1 MGEYA
6 LFVFAVPIPTSALT
20 VFGSSIE
27 LLGCQVGTIAAE
39 PSVVSQDRPR
49 NWIVIFADSEKST
62 KAKDREGDLTAYLFD
77 HHTLDLA
84 NLLLVSAIDGRALY
98 LIAADQ

>member
-1 MGEYA
+1 MGEHA

-20 VFGSSIE
+20 VFRSSIE
-27 LLGCQVGTIAAE
+27 LLGCQVGAIAAE
-39 PSVVSQDRPR
+39 PSVVGEDRPR
-49 NWIVIFADSEKST
+49 NWIVIFSNSEKST
-62 KAKDREGDLTAYLFD
+62 KAKDGEGDLTADLFD

-84 NLLLVSAIDGRALY
+84 NLLLVSAIDGGALY